1 MYNHIADMSLIA
13 WARGYALPTLISK
26 SPMLSSSLVPAR
38 AVLNCTPLRTYMDNF
53 HNKNTNI
60 KPHIGWMHQD
70 RARQAYRTDK
80 ANKRREYIRTYSEV
94 KRIRTYGYEKRMST
108 EGGRKMLMRRILRG
122 KDDLAH

>member
-1 MYNHIADMSLIA
+1 MFTDMSLMA
-13 WARGYALPTLISK
+13 FARVMAVPKLIST
-26 SPMLSSSLVPAR
+26 SSALSSSIVPAR
-38 AVLNCTPLRTYMDNF
+38 AILNYTPLRNFMDNF
-53 HNKNTNI
+53 HNKNNNI

-80 ANKRREYIRTYSEV
+80 SSRRREYNRTYSEV
-94 KRIRTYGYEKRMST
+94 KRVRTIGFEKRMST